1 MVWNFSLFFF
11 SLQNTGGSGV
21 SVPSPR
27 GYKKLRDD
35 LNKAVD
41 EGKYL
46 LGELIAPK
54 EIKKI
59 VIGQDGEMSTQTCIV
74 EGRRIPLRSIRKIIF
89 SEHTNIE

>member
-1 MVWNFSLFFF
+1 MIWNFSLFFL

-59 VIGQDGEMSTQTCIV
+59 QDGEMSTHTCIV
-74 EGRRIPLRSIRKIIF
+74 EGRTIPLRSIRKIIF